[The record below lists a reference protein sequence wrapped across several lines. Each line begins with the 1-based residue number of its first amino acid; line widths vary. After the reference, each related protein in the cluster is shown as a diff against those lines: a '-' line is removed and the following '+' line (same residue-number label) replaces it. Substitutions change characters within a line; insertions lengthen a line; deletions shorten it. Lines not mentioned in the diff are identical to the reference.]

1 MSGKKEIQP
10 KYFDRFFPLLTM
22 MPYCSKFLN
31 SFLTLNIFSPTLN
44 ILKKVG
50 EEKTSE
56 AQSEK
61 NLQIEIKVF
70 ITSYFNC

>member
-1 MSGKKEIQP
+1 
-10 KYFDRFFPLLTM
+10 M